1 MANGKT
7 TIVVEAGLAAA
18 YNSAPQSRQ
27 KAARKAMEVALKKA
41 LRQEKHKRHREQ
53 VRRALSVRLSKR
65 ESDLLTRINQGLAPD
80 KQGRYIELRQKRENE
95 TLVANEESEL
105 LEIVE
110 ELEDIW
116 AGRLQALISLAK
128 LRKTTPRHLMTQ
140 LQIEPASNGH

>member
-116 AGRLQALISLAK
+116 ADRLQALISLAK